1 MWDLSPLTR
10 DPACVPLHWKAD
22 FKPLDHQG
30 SLKIIIII
38 FFGYGPLLKSSL
50 YCFCFMFWFFG
61 FEGS

>member
-30 SLKIIIII
+30 SPKIITII
-38 FFGYGPLLKSSL
+38 FLDMDHF
-50 YCFCFMFWFFG
+50 
-61 FEGS
+61 